1 MHPPLSHS
9 SYTWAGLNES
19 LLETIFSI
27 VCSPPSHAF
36 QPQGRLGALKEG
48 PLRHHRHHRHAAQLP
63 AVCRHW
69 RDVYERSSRLWRH
82 VSFDLALA
90 KHLTRQDELFST
102 ILNWLC
108 KRAAVVE
115 GLNLQG
121 CRSVQHSSLEM
132 LLKCFLVRATS
143 LCSLTLSGVEGA
155 ADCLLQLL
163 CQSATGLMHLGLGW
177 YQPAQGTA
185 APLCARLTSFE
196 NISTLQRLS
205 SLSLKFDQITG
216 LTPDH
221 VSFIASLPKLTY
233 LELGGR
239 MKSLVLPPHIFLAEK
254 SSALRELHVSNCR
267 FSQFNPLIVEALS
280 QLSYLSLD
288 DVLAAKALRR
298 NGTSLWDSLGHL
310 KGLRRMKLA
319 QTPKDVNVLQIA
331 FSCTRLTALTVLRC
345 SNVGPWPLIPD
356 HYTAYNFHWSSLE
369 SLHLEE
375 VGIHTPLPQSSFWS
389 ALPNLTELCWRAV
402 KTAAPRHSRFG
413 DGAGLAVGLPRDA
426 LERVVPRL
434 HSLRLEYSA
443 ALNWSATGFPEL
455 SALSRASNL
464 TYLSLEGNFLGD
476 DADFW
481 VSMICQLALKK
492 LNLGNCN
499 LCHVPREVYEIST
512 LQELSL
518 INNPDLLFTSEDEKR
533 LKLIPKVWING

>member
-1 MHPPLSHS
+1 MHPHLSHS
-9 SYTWAGLNES
+9 LYNWAGLNES

-27 VCSPPSHAF
+27 VCSPPRRPF
-36 QPQGRLGALKEG
+36 QPPKGAPNGGSLG
-48 PLRHHRHHRHAAQLP
+48 HHRHAAQLP

-82 VSFDLALA
+82 VSVDLALV
-90 KHLTRQDELFST
+90 KHLTRQDELFDT

-108 KRAAVVE
+108 KRAVVVE
-115 GLNLQG
+115 RLNLQG
-121 CRSVQHSSLEM
+121 CHSVQVSSLEM
-132 LLKCFLVRATS
+132 LLKCFLARATS
-143 LCSLTLSGVEGA
+143 LCSLALTDIEGA

-163 CQSATGLMHLGLGW
+163 CQSAIGLMHLGLGW

-185 APLCARLTSFE
+185 APLCARLKSFE
-196 NISTLQRLS
+196 NISSLKQLS

-221 VSFIASLPKLTY
+221 VSFIGSLPKVTY

-239 MKSLVLPPHIFLAEK
+239 KESLVLPPQVFLAEK

-267 FSQFNPLIVEALS
+267 FSQFNPMIVEALS

-298 NGTSLWDSLGHL
+298 NGTSLWESLGQL

-319 QTPKDVNVLQIA
+319 QTPKDINVLQIA
-331 FSCTRLTALTVLRC
+331 FSCTRLRALTVLRC
-345 SNVGPWPLIPD
+345 SNVGPWPSIPFGK
-356 HYTAYNFHWSSLE
+356 TAFNFHWSSLE

-375 VGIHTPLPQSSFWS
+375 IGIQNPLPQSSFWS

-402 KTAAPRHSRFG
+402 KTAAPPHSRFG
-413 DGAGLAVGLPRDA
+413 GGAGLAVGLPQDA
-426 LERVVPRL
+426 LERVVPQL
-434 HSLRLEYSA
+434 HSLKLEYSA
-443 ALNWSATGFPEL
+443 ALDWSDTGFPEL
-455 SALSRASNL
+455 FALSGASNL
-464 TYLSLEGNFLGD
+464 TCLSLEGNFLGD

-481 VSMICQLALKK
+481 VSMIKGLPIKK
-492 LNLGNCN
+492 LNLANCN
-499 LCHVPREVYEIST
+499 LCHIPREVYEISP

-518 INNPDLLFTSEDEKR
+518 MNNPELLFTPEDEKR
-533 LKLIPKVWING
+533 LNLIPKVWMNGRFT